1 MAMSRRTVPVM
12 ETAEEFL
19 ANAPAKASL
28 KKTAV
33 IGPLGPVMGILHF
46 SSQAFRALILNL

>member
-1 MAMSRRTVPVM
+1 M
-12 ETAEEFL
+12 ETAEVFL

-33 IGPLGPVMGILHF
+33 IGPLGPVMGILHL